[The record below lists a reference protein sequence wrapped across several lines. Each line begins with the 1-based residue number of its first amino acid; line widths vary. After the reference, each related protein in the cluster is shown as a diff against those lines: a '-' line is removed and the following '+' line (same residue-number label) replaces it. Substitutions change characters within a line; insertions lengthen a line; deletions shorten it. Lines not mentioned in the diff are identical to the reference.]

1 MSAFVGVE
9 FAELKSDNMG
19 MARKAS
25 AFFKKPHSRL
35 PEFFLISKTALTYLV
50 AKLNPFQLFDQSIES

>member
-1 MSAFVGVE
+1 
-9 FAELKSDNMG
+9 MG

-25 AFFKKPHSRL
+25 AFLRNL
-35 PEFFLISKTALTYLV
+35 TVGYRNFFLISKTALTYLV